1 MLEQAFRWFLT
12 THSQI
17 LRKGK
22 KQGFETLML
31 MSVAHLFGIYTP
43 KELADYLGIS
53 FQSLYGRLKSLNL
66 YSLQKLILGFMVKQA
81 VPQLKE
87 VLHKSA
93 STQSRARISIHG
105 DDSVIERIGK
115 QIRCTYSWY
124 SGRFKQVMNGND
136 LLGLVLTI
144 NGKILPLHLIFVS
157 KQGRANTSKPEL
169 LIKMLSELKELFAQE
184 GIDITAF
191 PLTLDSWF
199 ASEDLR
205 QKLLLLGFENLVVA
219 GKSPYVFRIQGEKNQ
234 AKDWKAKL
242 KLKDPQWGINVPH
255 SRAKAESPT
264 FSKVVLFFFAK
275 SSTRVFYL
283 MDLSCKPGR
292 SAEIWN
298 IWQEH
303 HRIEQFW
310 RLLKSVFRLKTIQ
323 LRDDGLYAGLLI
335 KVIAYLMVGRLLSQK
350 AFKNLSVVQILR
362 KIRREYKLDDLI
374 NQHFHALNSGT

>member
-1 MLEQAFRWFLT
+1 MLGL
-12 THSQI
+12 
-17 LRKGK
+17 
-22 KQGFETLML
+22 
-31 MSVAHLFGIYTP
+31 
-43 KELADYLGIS
+43 
-53 FQSLYGRLKSLNL
+53 
-66 YSLQKLILGFMVKQA
+66 MVKQA
-81 VPQLKE
+81 AQELKE
-87 VLHKSA
+87 VLHKSV

-124 SGRFKQVMNGND
+124 SGRFKQVMKGNV

-144 NGKILPLHLIFVS
+144 NGKILPLHLMFVS

-199 ASEDLR
+199 ASQDLR
-205 QKLLLLGFENLVVA
+205 EKLWSLGFKNLVVG
-219 GKSPYVFRIQGEKNQ
+219 GKSPYVFKIQGQKNSAQ
-234 AKDWKAKL
+234 DWKAQL
-242 KLKDPQWGINVPH
+242 KLKEPQWGVDVPH
-255 SRAKAESPT
+255 FRTKAESPT
-264 FSKVVLFFFAK
+264 FSKLVLFFFSK

-283 MDLSCKPGR
+283 MDLSCQPGR

-335 KVIAYLMVGRLLSQK
+335 KIMAYLMVGRLLWRK
-350 AFKNLSVVQILR
+350 TFKNLTVVQLLR
-362 KIRREYKLDDLI
+362 KIRREYNLDNLI
-374 NQHFHALNSGT
+374 HQHFHSFSGGT